1 MVLAHTNLQLLKRW
15 QDIRADKP
23 HLRRREHAKM
33 LGSSEFELCAIDPHA
48 RFLGCTPME
57 FLLKLR
63 ELGECSLSLE
73 TPLIDLSL
81 NVKFNSVLGNS
92 KEATVQCIS
101 EENGERTFNLQFRFE
116 RWHYI
121 LALVE
126 NNPNHVQR
134 WFQVFDAQGECI
146 LKFIPH
152 QVSAETWNTLLQSWE
167 LDPKDMA
174 EPQLMRSQFIM
185 HQKGGAAKASI
196 NQQECLNFFHE
207 VARPGQWLE
216 FKLELHGQTLE
227 WQSNLIASRTI
238 WSHSI
243 LAGKRFY
250 LSLQLENLH
259 ALLQQQIKDLNSLKL
274 KAPEK
279 YGTLW
284 VKASSMNPS

>member
-1 MVLAHTNLQLLKRW
+1 MVLAHTNLQLLQRW
-15 QDIRADKP
+15 QEIKSDKP

-48 RFLGCTPME
+48 RFLKCSPME

-73 TPLIDLSL
+73 SPLIDLSL
-81 NVKFNSVLGNS
+81 NVKFNSVLGNAR
-92 KEATVQCIS
+92 EATVQCIS

-121 LALVE
+121 MALVE
-126 NNPNHVQR
+126 ANPTHVQR
-134 WFQVFDAQGECI
+134 WFQVFDASGECI

-152 QVSAETWNTLLQSWE
+152 HINAESWAHLIESWE
-167 LDPKDMA
+167 LDPKEMA
-174 EPQLMRSQFIM
+174 EPKLVRSHFIM
-185 HQKGGAAKASI
+185 HQKGSATKTNI

-207 VARPGQWLE
+207 VARPGRLLQFQIE
-216 FKLELHGQTLE
+216 IHGQCLE
-227 WQSNLIASRTI
+227 WLSTLIASRAI

-243 LAGKRFY
+243 LSGKRFY

-259 ALLQQQIKDLNSLKL
+259 SIVQQQHKDSSSLRL

-279 YGTLW
+279 YGSISVSGL
-284 VKASSMNPS
+284 